1 MLALARFVADLGCD
15 VGVLALLFL
24 AVDGG
29 GVLEAGVL
37 ACLPLFEVDDEGVDF
52 GVVAFLA
59 LFVDG
64 GVSNGVGVVLDGVD
78 IVVVDVVVVVVVVVV
93 GAAAC

>member
-1 MLALARFVADLGCD
+1 M
-15 VGVLALLFL
+15 GVLALLFL

-37 ACLPLFEVDDEGVDF
+37 ACLPLFEVDDEGVDCKH
-52 GVVAFLA
+52 AFLA
-59 LFVDG
+59 LVVG
-64 GVSNGVGVVLDGVD
+64 GVNNGVVIDGVD

-93 GAAAC
+93 GTTAC